1 MFANHI
7 SQYQNIDTKENYADD
22 HIADYL
28 TQLQLPQKLPEIN
41 PNDFNDND
49 NDNNQYRIVN
59 EYSLNILIEN
69 IKNILNEMPKY
80 QLPPLFNDYNNLDDK
95 TKINLSKI
103 IDRYSMDTELQQQ
116 QQQQQQPQQ
125 SPSAIV
131 SIQRQLEQLGNE
143 IGQLKN
149 IDDNQNLQQSS
160 YIISI
165 RGQLNQLKNEINRQL
180 ESIDDDKKSQ
190 QQQQP

>member
-80 QLPPLFNDYNNLDDK
+80 FLF
-95 TKINLSKI
+95 IFI
-103 IDRYSMDTELQQQ
+103 IYS
-116 QQQQQQPQQ
+116 
-125 SPSAIV
+125 I
-131 SIQRQLEQLGNE
+131 
-143 IGQLKN
+143 
-149 IDDNQNLQQSS
+149 
-160 YIISI
+160 
-165 RGQLNQLKNEINRQL
+165 
-180 ESIDDDKKSQ
+180 
-190 QQQQP
+190 